1 VNGDSVDHQPSAW
14 QIVPSA
20 RARRD
25 LKALPERAAAAIFE
39 FIDGPLRMNPYRLG
53 KRLRDPLADFYS
65 ARRGEYRVIYR
76 INADDQTLE
85 ISHIMHRR
93 DAYRPR

>member
-1 VNGDSVDHQPSAW
+1 VPDEPAEW
-14 QIVPSA
+14 QIVASA

-25 LKALPERAAAAIFE
+25 LRALPEKAATAVFE
-39 FIDGPLRMNPYRLG
+39 FIDGPLRSNPYRLG
-53 KRLRDPLADFYS
+53 RKLRGPLVGFYS

-76 INADDQTLE
+76 LKPDEKTLE

-93 DAYRPR
+93 DAYRTR

>member
-1 VNGDSVDHQPSAW
+1 VAHETSGW
-14 QIVPSA
+14 QIVTSP

-25 LKALPERAAAAIFE
+25 LRALPENAAAAVFE
-39 FIDGPLRMNPYRLG
+39 FIDGPLRSNPYRLG
-53 KRLRDPLADFYS
+53 KQLRGPLPDCYS

-76 INADDQTLE
+76 LNAVDKILE